1 MTIPCATVEKIYSFI
16 DIYIYRYKTLNFE
29 SLLKSVTKISCFFG
43 ANEIDFPFFI
53 SEFIDFVKKT
63 VFDSRLEIIDLCRSP
78 SQWCGGSRNWKT
90 FALKRHSFTEMLDF
104 WKKIPICS
112 LSRCRKGL
120 FSQNLNLESLGVGTE
135 KKYCIEYVFKTMNFF
150 KFYSSKCIP
159 DQRNSR
165 QLLRAWRQK
174 WATWFGCSWF
184 EGGDSKYPM
193 APELCPFPSLQRF
206 LRYFLRFLSL
216 LFHRSFKIF
225 LVINIDYFQYTLKSD
240 FSTSSS

>member
-90 FALKRHSFTEMLDF
+90 FALKRHSFTEILDF
-104 WKKIPICS
+104 WKKKSYRFTPT
-112 LSRCRKGL
+112 LSKRSIQSK
-120 FSQNLNLESLGVGTE
+120 
-135 KKYCIEYVFKTMNFF
+135 FK
-150 KFYSSKCIP
+150 
-159 DQRNSR
+159 SR
-165 QLLRAWRQK
+165 QLGGLNRNKILYRERILNNDFFFIAQNVSLTKEIPVSYCKHDDKNEPRDLGAADLREVIPNIPWLQN
-174 WATWFGCSWF
+174 F
-184 EGGDSKYPM
+184 
-193 APELCPFPSLQRF
+193 FPSPVF
-206 LRYFLRFLSL
+206 NVSCDFWVF
-216 LFHRSFKIF
+216 FFTAH
-225 LVINIDYFQYTLKSD
+225 LKFFSWLILII
-240 FSTSSS
+240 FSTPWKVIFPLPLLRHRAI